1 MKRRAAIA
9 AALAFSIGLHAFL
22 ILAGRTPKPPLDAA
36 AARVPDRMYYV
47 SIRFPGEPAADPLQ
61 DFFDS
66 LPQAGTEAP
75 RILR

>member
-22 ILAGRTPKPPLDAA
+22 ILAGRTPKPPIDAA

-47 SIRFPGEPAADPLQ
+47 SIRFPQKDPLQ
-61 DFFDS
+61 DWLDA
-66 LPQAGTEAP
+66 LPQAGAETP
-75 RILR
+75 RVLR